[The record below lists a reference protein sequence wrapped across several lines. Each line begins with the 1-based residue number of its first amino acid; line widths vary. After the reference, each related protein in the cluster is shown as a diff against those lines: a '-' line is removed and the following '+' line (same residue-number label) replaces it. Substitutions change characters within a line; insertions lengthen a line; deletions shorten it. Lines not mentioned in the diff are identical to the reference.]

1 MIITKFIEQEK
12 IPNEEKSKKIEE
24 LILKCSNLDQ
34 TGIDYALYKKCQ
46 KIMDFTVGFYEA
58 DSIRALDPK
67 TFTSNRFN
75 YWTNVFKSSEKPFAG
90 YGALGDRFLIG
101 ENSHNIFVY
110 SYASGGLVSM
120 LLILAI
126 IIRYTYICILIVFFE
141 KIKWSKQNFYLFCGI
156 FTLSFLIYRGLGENG
171 FGVFSI
177 DLLVFLI
184 CATIC
189 EKYHK
194 QKKI

>member
-1 MIITKFIEQEK
+1 M
-12 IPNEEKSKKIEE
+12 
-24 LILKCSNLDQ
+24 
-34 TGIDYALYKKCQ
+34 
-46 KIMDFTVGFYEA
+46 
-58 DSIRALDPK
+58 
-67 TFTSNRFN
+67 
-75 YWTNVFKSSEKPFAG
+75 KSSEKPFTG
-90 YGALGDRFLIG
+90 YGVLGDRFLIE
-101 ENSHNIFVY
+101 ENSHNILVY

-141 KIKWSKQNFYLFCGI
+141 KIKWSKQNFYLFSGV

-171 FGVFSI
+171 FSVFSI

-184 CATIC
+184 CASIC
-189 EKYHK
+189 EKYFK